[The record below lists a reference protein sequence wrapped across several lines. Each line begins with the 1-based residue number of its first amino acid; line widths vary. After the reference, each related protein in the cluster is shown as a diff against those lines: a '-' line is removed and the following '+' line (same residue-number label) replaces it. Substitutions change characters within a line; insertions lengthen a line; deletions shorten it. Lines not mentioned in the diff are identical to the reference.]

1 MFRMTKL
8 TDYGIVLL
16 NRFASGSGDEAL
28 NARELAEETA
38 LPLPTVG
45 KLLKKLVHGRILVS
59 HRGTRGGYR
68 LARRPTEITVAEVIA
83 SLEGPI
89 AITECNIVSPGLC
102 DHESSCAVRSNI
114 QVINAAIRD
123 ALEKVT
129 LAELASPLFPRRFT
143 LTAGPPGTRLPAR
156 APSRSLAS

>member
-8 TDYGIVLL
+8 TDYGIVILS
-16 NRFASGSGDEAL
+16 RFASGSGGEVL
-28 NARELAEETA
+28 NARELAEETR

-59 HRGTRGGYR
+59 HRGTKGGYR
-68 LARRPTEITVAEVIA
+68 LARHPREINVAEIIS

-89 AITECNIVSPGLC
+89 AITECNVVSPGLC
-102 DHESSCAVRSNI
+102 GHESGCPVRTNL
-114 QVINAAIRD
+114 QVINTAIRD

-129 LAELASPLFPRRFT
+129 LAELTSPLFPHRFT
-143 LTAGPPGTRLPAR
+143 LTAGAPELGLPAHA
-156 APSRSLAS
+156 APRSLAS

>member
-28 NARELAEETA
+28 NARELAEETG

-45 KLLKKLVHGRILVS
+45 KLLKKLVHGSILVS
-59 HRGTRGGYR
+59 HRGTNGGYR
-68 LARRPTEITVAEVIA
+68 LAKRPSEITVAEVIG

-89 AITECNIVSPGLC
+89 AITECNVVSPGLC
-102 DHESSCAVRSNI
+102 DHESGCPVRSNL
-114 QVINAAIRD
+114 QVINTAIRD
-123 ALEKVT
+123 ALDKVT
-129 LAELASPLFPRRFT
+129 LAELASPMFPHRFS
-143 LTAGPPGTRLPAR
+143 LSSGVPGPRLPAR
-156 APSRSLAS
+156 QTTRSLAS